1 MIISIELAV
10 CFEYEFDNDKNVEK
24 YSELVNIRKRLDNL
38 IRDFKNLKENFEKTN
53 TIVQSNRKRFLI
65 IESELSN
72 IKKDNEIKFD
82 EQKNLQVKTF
92 VNSIRHLNYILINIY
107 FKKQQQFRS

>member
-1 MIISIELAV
+1 MIISIELVV
-10 CFEYEFDNDKNVEK
+10 CFEYEFDNDQNVEK
-24 YSELVNIRKRLDNL
+24 YSDLVNIRKRLDNL
-38 IRDFKNLKENFEKTN
+38 IRDFKNLKENLEKTN

-92 VNSIRHLNYILINIY
+92 VNSIRHLNYILIHIY
-107 FKKQQQFRS
+107 FKKKQQFRS